1 MDGHNASSG
10 RLLAPVE
17 VCAAETQGPSQ
28 TAGTPRLEG
37 KRRRSKYKHLDWN
50 KHRSLLDQLYVRE
63 QKTLEE
69 VMEIMQSKNGFV
81 ASKQAFKRVFKGW
94 GFRRYGRRAPA
105 THCTPSKTAAS
116 PATRT
121 GEGPEPGDVPPS
133 VITPYAAAG
142 VDPSTWRESRQLERL
157 PHYPYIP
164 TTVDGSFAIALDDE
178 LPDGHVHVDDVVD
191 RHDMAHDQSRCAI
204 PSFDTDF
211 MPGGPRARMLVNI
224 PWLRFRGAVHT
235 QLHIDQ
241 SPAFFIP
248 HHLRVAMGVG
258 SSEASLSTLTLA
270 LHQSPPL
277 KGLTAAHNLA
287 SILEQAVPSLTSDAV
302 KQFLWQLLHPS
313 AHSYGS
319 QMAELVFGL
328 ISNNLVAAEGMKHF
342 LNYVTRH
349 IPQRTVH
356 ALFCVDTIT
365 VDAVAIKLLNTAVE
379 NGDESALEIL
389 LEAGINQKR
398 IAGRKGTDLLRA
410 AIQAEKVKVA
420 ERLLRA
426 GTDPNPGE
434 LVDVAWGTY
443 NSTTPLHAA
452 VSLGKTDLVKRLL
465 DAGAQVDRPDLDGN
479 TALALAVK
487 HGELTC
493 ASLLLGARADVDKAW
508 VNDEYNDDIRHSA
521 LDYAFL
527 VQGSDMCQ
535 LLSERSAENQQ
546 ISVSLWEILS
556 AARRG
561 VRPLQAYLQDR
572 IHVPEAVR
580 QEFLEKALL
589 SACCYPRHEAAVDAL
604 LASGVDPNV
613 EELMSNAGA
622 RSPLYWAVRNELSRA
637 VGSLQRRGAKVSG
650 GVVQVASS
658 SLYMLQILTDH
669 GVRLNLLGQFGLP
682 AAVRAHNMNTLRF
695 LLQARADV
703 DSLGPWGRES
713 PIQVAASVGN
723 LEAVKLLILSGAD
736 KNEYLMGRAAN
747 TAAALGKL
755 EILKVLVESGVPIN
769 EPTDE
774 GATLLEAC
782 ARCRL
787 ACRSEIFNYLLEA
800 GAEILHAGH
809 NDPYRECD
817 SLLTELIKYPQDDGL
832 VRLVLDAGVQVNVRG
847 IGRYSRTAIQAAAAQ
862 GDLDLV
868 KELCRRGAEINAPAG
883 FEYQRTALQ
892 AACNRTVVNRDLV
905 KFLLEQGAD
914 VNAKAGTCG
923 GVTALQAAAI
933 QGHTNLAIMLIK
945 DFGADVN
952 ADPAIQD
959 GRTALEGAA
968 EHGRLDLVQILLNA
982 GAKPRKGQA
991 GFKNIIKLAEE
1002 QAEGRWAVADLV
1014 RSYERGL
1021 NQV

>member
-1 MDGHNASSG
+1 
-10 RLLAPVE
+10 
-17 VCAAETQGPSQ
+17 
-28 TAGTPRLEG
+28 
-37 KRRRSKYKHLDWN
+37 
-50 KHRSLLDQLYVRE
+50 
-63 QKTLEE
+63 
-69 VMEIMQSKNGFV
+69 
-81 ASKQAFKRVFKGW
+81 
-94 GFRRYGRRAPA
+94 
-105 THCTPSKTAAS
+105 
-116 PATRT
+116 
-121 GEGPEPGDVPPS
+121 
-133 VITPYAAAG
+133 
-142 VDPSTWRESRQLERL
+142 
-157 PHYPYIP
+157 
-164 TTVDGSFAIALDDE
+164 
-178 LPDGHVHVDDVVD
+178 
-191 RHDMAHDQSRCAI
+191 
-204 PSFDTDF
+204 
-211 MPGGPRARMLVNI
+211 
-224 PWLRFRGAVHT
+224 
-235 QLHIDQ
+235 
-241 SPAFFIP
+241 
-248 HHLRVAMGVG
+248 MGLG

-277 KGLTAAHNLA
+277 KGLAAAHHLA
-287 SILEQAVPSLTSDAV
+287 SILEQAVPSLTADAV

-420 ERLLRA
+420 ERLLCA
-426 GTDPNPGE
+426 GTNPNPGE

-452 VSLGKTDLVKRLL
+452 VSLGETDLVKRLL
-465 DAGAQVDRPDLDGN
+465 DAGAQVDRPDLNGN

-487 HGELTC
+487 HGELAC
-493 ASLLLGARADVDKAW
+493 ASLLLGAGADVTT
-508 VNDEYNDDIRHSA
+508 RGA

-546 ISVSLWEILS
+546 MSVSLWEILS

-580 QEFLEKALL
+580 QEFLEKALV

-613 EELMSNAGA
+613 EELMSNAGGM
-622 RSPLYWAVRNELSRA
+622 SPLYWAVWDGSSRA
-637 VGSLQRRGAKVSG
+637 VGSLLGRGAKVSG
-650 GVVQVASS
+650 DVIQAAST
-658 SLYMLQILTDH
+658 SLYMLRILTDH
-669 GVRLNLLGQFGLP
+669 GVRLDLLGKFGLP
-682 AAVRAHNMNTLRF
+682 AALLAHNMNTLRF
-695 LLQARADV
+695 LLQAGADV
-703 DSLGPWGRES
+703 DSLGTFNRES
-713 PIQVAASVGN
+713 PIEMAVSGGN
-723 LEAVKLLILSGAD
+723 LQAVKLLILSGAD
-736 KNEYLMGRAAN
+736 KNDYLMGRAAN
-747 TAAALGKL
+747 RAAALGRL
-755 EILKVLVESGVPIN
+755 EIPKALVESGVPIN
-769 EPTDE
+769 EPTNR
-774 GATLLEAC
+774 GATVLEAC

-787 ACRSEIFNYLLEA
+787 ACRSEIFHYLLEA
-800 GAEILHAGH
+800 GTEILHAGH

-817 SLLTELIKYPQDDGL
+817 SLLTELIKHPQDDGL

-847 IGRYSRTAIQAAAAQ
+847 IGRYSQTAIQAAAAQ

-883 FEYQRTALQ
+883 FAYQRTALQ
-892 AACNRTVVNRDLV
+892 AACNRTVVNMDLV

-914 VNAKAGTCG
+914 VNAKGGTCG

-982 GAKPRKGQA
+982 GAKPRKGEA
-991 GFKNIIKLAEE
+991 GFKNVIKLAEE